1 MTDGYKQTPGINCQ
15 LLYFKKLGLI
25 ATGKSVRM
33 FNVISFYIIIKS
45 AFSKH
50 GTVQW
55 LLFGLNE
62 SSDVLAR
69 AVGDYCSPKKFVN
82 KIVLIMQNPDQKDL
96 F

>member
-50 GTVQW
+50 GTVQ
-55 LLFGLNE
+55 
-62 SSDVLAR
+62 
-69 AVGDYCSPKKFVN
+69 
-82 KIVLIMQNPDQKDL
+82 
-96 F
+96 